1 MKTASPASDFLNKA
15 LELHRGY
22 ADKVGAAQ
30 DEARSKGYR
39 EGYDRGRNEALG
51 ELIDAVDR
59 VRQRLAAS
67 DEELADIIIAGVE
80 QILGQMDER
89 DLAMR
94 CVKRAIEDAAAEIWV
109 SLRVSP
115 EDLPLIE
122 EGLRQL
128 PMSPSWPEIRSVDPD
143 RLLKA
148 GETILET
155 PKGRIHVGL
164 RQQLSRLKAGLQNL
178 EA

>member
-1 MKTASPASDFLNKA
+1 MLIKS
-15 LELHRGY
+15 
-22 ADKVGAAQ
+22 AQ
-30 DEARSKGYR
+30 LRTRRASKGYR

-51 ELIDAVDR
+51 ELIDCGGPGP
-59 VRQRLAAS
+59 AAS
-67 DEELADIIIAGVE
+67 GCIGRGTRRYHHRGRGTDPSARWTSAISP
-80 QILGQMDER
+80 
-89 DLAMR
+89 
-94 CVKRAIEDAAAEIWV
+94 CVASSGAIEDAAAEIWV

-128 PMSPSWPEIRSVDPD
+128 PMSPSWPEIRSVEPDP
-143 RLLKA
+143 LLKA